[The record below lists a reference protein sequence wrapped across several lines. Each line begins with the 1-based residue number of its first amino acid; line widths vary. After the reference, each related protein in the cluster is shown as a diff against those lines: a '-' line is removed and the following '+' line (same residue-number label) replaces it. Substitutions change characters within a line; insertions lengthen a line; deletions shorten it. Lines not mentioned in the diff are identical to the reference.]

1 MAMTEFAKAVRHQ
14 EPFQSVKIYKCP
26 MAPKP
31 GQTAFWIQLQGP
43 LRNPYYG
50 SQMIDC
56 GSEVTP

>member
-1 MAMTEFAKAVRHQ
+1 MAVTEFTKAVRHY
-14 EPFQSVKIYKCP
+14 PAFQTIKVYKCP

-31 GQTAFWIQLQGP
+31 GQTASWIQIQGP

-56 GSEVTP
+56 GSEVAP